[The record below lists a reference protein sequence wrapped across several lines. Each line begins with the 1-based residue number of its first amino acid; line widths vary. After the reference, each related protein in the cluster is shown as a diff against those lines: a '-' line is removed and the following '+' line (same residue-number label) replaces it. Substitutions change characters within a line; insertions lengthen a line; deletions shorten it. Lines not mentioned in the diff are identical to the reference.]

1 MTKNKYSTSK
11 LSHIPLQGAWG
22 LLFLVLL
29 SSCSDF
35 LSTLPDNRTQIN
47 TEKKISQLLVSAYP
61 SANYAH
67 IAELSSDNFVD
78 NNAPNAQ
85 GDFFD
90 LASFSRL
97 DDQLFAWEPA
107 TASTQQD
114 SPSFLW
120 SSSYSAI
127 AAANHAIV
135 AIDEL
140 EKTNKTINLKA
151 QRGEALLCRAYS
163 HFVLVNIFSQ
173 AYKDETASA
182 LDLGIPYITEPETVV
197 HGNYTRESVASVYAK
212 IEADIEAG
220 YSLLSDASYAVP
232 KQHFTQKAA
241 AAFAARF
248 YLYKRNYTKVVE
260 YADAVLTETPA
271 TMLRDWTP
279 SYDNILSIGYSY
291 VEQQLNCNLLIV
303 NTKSLFFR
311 IFGTRYGH
319 NGDALIAT
327 TYGPGPTWTDRLPCY
342 EGKLYIRGQQD
353 YGVFFP
359 KCMEMFEY
367 TDKIAGIGY
376 AHVVRAEFTAEETLL
391 CRAEALIYL
400 NRTAETVA
408 DLQTWNKSRL
418 APIELTEAIIRNY
431 YVPSNKLYVNTLNTT
446 KMSSAF
452 VVTPVQEPFIQCVL
466 HFRRIETIFDGYRW
480 FDLKRYGIEI
490 QHTIG
495 RSRTE
500 TLTYDDPRRAIQLP
514 QEVISAG
521 MKPNPVA
528 ADATKDNTI
537 SKLIEN

>member
-1 MTKNKYSTSK
+1 
-11 LSHIPLQGAWG
+11 
-22 LLFLVLL
+22 V
-29 SSCSDF
+29 SCSDF
-35 LSTLPDNRTQIN
+35 LSTLPDNRTQID
-47 TEKKISQLLVSAYP
+47 TKKKIAQLLVSAYP

-78 NNAPNAQ
+78 NNAPNAE
-85 GDFFD
+85 GDYFD
-90 LASFSRL
+90 LASFSRQ

-114 SPSFLW
+114 SPSYLW
-120 SSSYSAI
+120 STCYSAI
-127 AAANHAIV
+127 AAANHALV

-140 EKTNKTINLKA
+140 EKSDKTINLKA

-182 LDLGIPYITEPETVV
+182 LDLGIPYSTFPETVV
-197 HGNYTRESVASVYAK
+197 HGNYTRETVASVYAK

-220 YSLLSDASYAVP
+220 YSLLSDANYSVP
-232 KQHFTQKAA
+232 KQHFNQKAA

-248 YLYKRNYTKVVE
+248 YLYKRNYAKVVE
-260 YADAVLTETPA
+260 YADVVLTASPDA
-271 TMLRDWTP
+271 MMRDWTP
-279 SYDNILSIGYSY
+279 SYNNILSIGYSY

-319 NGDALIAT
+319 NGDAMIAT
-327 TYGPGPTWTDRLPCY
+327 TYGPGPTWNDRLPCY

-367 TDKIAGIGY
+367 TDKIAGIGF

-391 CRAEALIYL
+391 CRAEALVYL
-400 NRTAETVA
+400 NRIAEAVA

-418 APIELTEAIIRNY
+418 APDALTESIIQNY
-431 YVPSNKLYVNTLNTT
+431 YVPNNKLYVNTLNTT

-452 VVTPVQEPFIQCVL
+452 TVTLAQEPFIQCLL

-490 QHTIG
+490 KHAIG

-500 TLTYDDPRRAIQLP
+500 TLTFDDPRRAIQLP

-521 MKPNPVA
+521 MEPNPVP

-537 SKLIEN
+537 TKLIE